1 MSSRRGF
8 LTGALRTGGLVC
20 VGLPWLELFAPRSA
34 QACDGLFPQRFI
46 LWFWGNGNRPE
57 NWTPS
62 QDGFDVELSG
72 ELAPLAAHRAKLAV
86 VSGFA
91 TKVANSIPHWS
102 GACGL
107 FTGRPE
113 VGGED
118 DWTVAGP
125 SLDQVIAA
133 EIGGETIY
141 RSVEVGV
148 TTTEAF
154 SYNGPNS
161 QNPAEADPYALYERL
176 FGETFREPGEGGLV
190 DPSLGYRRSALDAV
204 MEDLASLE
212 SRLGSADQR
221 RLEQHLDG
229 VRELE
234 TRLARLEEDPPEYEA
249 CARPSEPLA
258 EYPDVD
264 GRPQI
269 AEKNAA
275 MAKMVAMALACDQT
289 RVVSYALSAA
299 LNNELW
305 PEASDG
311 HHNLT
316 HHESGDQPEVDA
328 IATYNMEQ
336 LAVLLAELDAV
347 DEGEGSLL
355 DNSLLLATSEVS
367 EGRTHSLEDIP
378 LLLAGGLCGRIVTG
392 QHVRSYT
399 AENINKPLLSVI
411 RAFGISQ
418 GSWGA
423 EDTLVSDGLSEIE
436 G

>member
-8 LTGALRTGGLVC
+8 LRGVLRTGGLVC
-20 VGLPWLELFAPRSA
+20 VGLPWLELFAPSRA

-57 NWTPS
+57 NWTPA
-62 QDGFDVELSG
+62 QEGFDVELTG
-72 ELAPLAAHRAKLAV
+72 ELAPLSAHAAKLAV

-91 TKVANSIPHWS
+91 TKVANAIPHWS

-107 FTGRPE
+107 MTGMPE

-125 SLDQVIAA
+125 TLDQLIAS

-148 TTTEAF
+148 TTTSAF

-204 MEDLASLE
+204 MEDLSSLE
-212 SRLGSADQR
+212 SRLGSEDKQ

-249 CARPSEPLA
+249 CERADEPLA
-258 EYPDVD
+258 EYPDID

-269 AEKNAA
+269 AEKNLA
-275 MAKMVAMALACDQT
+275 MARMVAMALACDQT
-289 RVVSYALSAA
+289 RVVSYALSSA

-305 PEASDG
+305 PDASDG

-336 LAVLLAELDAV
+336 LAVLLDELDAV
-347 DEGEGSLL
+347 DEGEGTLL
-355 DNSLLLATSEVS
+355 DNSLLMATSEVS

-411 RAFGISQ
+411 RSFGISQ